1 MHEQQ
6 QAVCSR
12 RPAVAFS
19 LAVFIHSA
27 ASKDAKFFSAVAR
40 MIDTVLVYN
49 MRYLDS
55 VEDRPHQLLSSR
67 RQATNLHL
75 INSPAPC

>member
-1 MHEQQ
+1 MHEQE

-19 LAVFIHSA
+19 LAVLIHSA

-55 VEDRPHQLLSSR
+55 AKTACTSSCPRAGRRPICIS
-67 RQATNLHL
+67 
-75 INSPAPC
+75 